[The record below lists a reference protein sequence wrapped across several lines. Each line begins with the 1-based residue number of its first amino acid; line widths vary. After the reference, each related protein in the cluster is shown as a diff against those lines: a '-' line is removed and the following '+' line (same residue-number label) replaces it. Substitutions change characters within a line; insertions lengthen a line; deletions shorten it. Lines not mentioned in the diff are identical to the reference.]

1 MYKISCRINFSNGNI
16 MQDAVKCNSPQEVII
31 QINKM
36 LGIYAPINKKQENRI
51 LNMIPGDKMRFK
63 IENMSVSVKYS
74 K

>member
-1 MYKISCRINFSNGNI
+1 

-51 LNMIPGDKMRFK
+51 LNMIPGGKMRFK

>member
-1 MYKISCRINFSNGNI
+1 MYKISRRINFSNGNI

-51 LNMIPGDKMRFK
+51 LNMIPGNKMRFK
-63 IENMSVSVKYS
+63 IEDMSVSVKYS

>member
-1 MYKISCRINFSNGNI
+1 MYKISRRINFSNGNI
-16 MQDAVKCNSPQEVII
+16 MQDTAKCNSPQEVII

-51 LNMIPGDKMRFK
+51 LNMIPGDKVRFK
-63 IENMSVSVKYS
+63 IEDISVSVKYS

>member
-1 MYKISCRINFSNGNI
+1 MYKISRRINFSNGNI
-16 MQDAVKCNSPQEVII
+16 MQDTAKCNSPQEVII

-51 LNMIPGDKMRFK
+51 LNMIPGDKVRFK
-63 IENMSVSVKYS
+63 IEDMSVSVKYS

>member
-1 MYKISCRINFSNGNI
+1 MYKISRRINFSNGNI
-16 MQDAVKCNSPQEVII
+16 MQDTVKCNSPQEVII

-51 LNMIPGDKMRFK
+51 LNMIPGDKVRFK

>member
-1 MYKISCRINFSNGNI
+1 MYKISRRINFSNGNI
-16 MQDAVKCNSPQEVII
+16 MQDAVKYNSPQEVII

-51 LNMIPGDKMRFK
+51 LNMIPGDKVRFK
-63 IENMSVSVKYS
+63 IEDISVSVKYS